1 MTEEEK
7 KERQREI
14 NRKAVQKYR
23 EKTVSFAVKY
33 SAVDAE
39 EGKRLKSY
47 LERTGQSA
55 NSYIKSLIKKDLD
68 DKNVYYIDDEGQPKY
83 NLLQAIKEAGE
94 ARLKELGYRD
104 IEDWKKHHNYE

>member
-1 MTEEEK
+1 MAYSPK
-7 KERQREI
+7 S
-14 NRKAVQKYR
+14 QKTYNDKCYR
-23 EKTVSFAVKY
+23 FSIKY
-33 SAVDAE
+33 LPSESEDSD
-39 EGKRLKSY
+39 RLKAY
-47 LERTGQSA
+47 LKETGQSA

-104 IEDWKKHHNYE
+104 IEDWKKHHNYEWV